1 MSLTSLGKRLLPDS
15 AKNGVERGIR
25 VAGSV
30 SAGLR
35 PPPDFLVIGAKRGG
49 TTSLWQ
55 MLLSHPQV
63 MPMVPE
69 AKNLKSSQFFTEQYR
84 RGPRWFAGHFP
95 SSWARQR
102 HARRFGRSVVGEASP
117 NYLWDPRVPER
128 VRELL
133 PEVRLVVLL
142 RDPVARAF
150 SHWQERV
157 KQGTEWLPFDEAL
170 EAEEGRLA
178 GELDRMYA
186 DPAYF
191 SAAFDWYSYRSRGE
205 YAEQVLRWRE
215 VFGPDQLL
223 VRRSEDF
230 YGDPV
235 DVTGEI
241 TDFIGLDRLPVQKL
255 HQNTSSRTDP
265 PMSDTTFQALHAHF
279 TPFNQKLAEILG
291 TEDWWPARRG
301 MIGPEH

>member
-1 MSLTSLGKRLLPDS
+1 MSLTSLGKRVLPPS
-15 AKNGVERGIR
+15 AKRGIERGIR
-25 VAGSV
+25 VAGSA

-35 PPPDFLVIGAKRGG
+35 PPPDFLVIGTKRGG

-69 AKNLKSSQFFTEQYR
+69 AKNLKSSQFFTEEFR

-95 SSWARQR
+95 TSWARQR
-102 HARRFGRSVVGEASP
+102 HAQRVGLSVVGEASP

-128 VRELL
+128 VHALL
-133 PEVRLVVLL
+133 PDVRIVVLL

-157 KQGTEWLPFDEAL
+157 KEGAEWLPFAEAL

-178 GELDRMYA
+178 GEIDRMLA
-186 DPAYF
+186 DPTYF
-191 SAAFDWYSYRSRGE
+191 SAAFDWYSYRGRGE
-205 YAEQVLRWRE
+205 YAAQVLRWRE
-215 VFGPDQLL
+215 VFGAEQVL

-230 YGDPV
+230 YADPV
-235 DVTGEI
+235 DVAGQV
-241 TDFIGLDRLPVQKL
+241 TDFIGLDRLSVPESHKNLSSGTGRSECQMRHITHYRRISHLSTRNLQKSL
-255 HQNTSSRTDP
+255 TQRTGGP
-265 PMSDTTFQALHAHF
+265 PNGA
-279 TPFNQKLAEILG
+279 
-291 TEDWWPARRG
+291 
-301 MIGPEH
+301 